1 MASRGARARS
11 LAAALSE
18 FSRHLTEANEAIGY
32 GSSPRPIGESSDV
45 IEKPGNPYPLGATWD
60 GRGVNFSLFSE
71 YATAVELCLIDE
83 AGEETRIPLKRRTA
97 FVWHCYLAGIGPG
110 QRYAYRVHGPY
121 EPERGLRF
129 NPHVRLIDPYAKA
142 LSGLQDWRA
151 GSFAYDPTKGQEDL
165 AMSEAEATGAP
176 LSLIIDPHFD
186 WANDAHPNLPF
197 HDLIIYEAHVR
208 GMTIRHPEVPNE
220 LRGTYLGMC
229 QPAIIQ
235 YLKDLGVT
243 AIELM
248 PIHAFV
254 DDQFLLDKGLRNYWG
269 YNTIGFFAP
278 DPRFRA
284 GNELGGEVKQ
294 FKELVR
300 SMHAAG
306 IEVILDVVYN
316 HTAEGNHLGPTMSFR
331 GIDNPSYYRLVEEDP
346 RYYMDYTGTGNT
358 LNARHPQTLQLMMDS
373 LRYWVLDMHIDGFR
387 FDLAAAL
394 ARSLHEVD
402 QLSSFFM
409 LIHQDPTLSQ
419 VKMIAEPWDVG
430 PGGYQVGNF
439 PVRWAEWNGRYRDS
453 MRAFWRGDGG
463 VTSELAY
470 RLTGSSDIYENDG
483 RKPYLSIN
491 FVTCHDGFTLADL
504 VSYSEKHNEANGE
517 ENRDGNDHNLSFNCG
532 VEGPTHDPQIRSLR
546 AKQKRN
552 FLATLLLSQG
562 TPMLSH
568 GDELGRTQQGNN
580 NGYCQDNQLSWVDW
594 QLDDERRDLLAF
606 TKKLTALRRA
616 HPIFRRA
623 TFFKGRALR
632 GSQVSDILWF
642 RHDGA
647 DMSDE
652 DWSNPET
659 RSLGLF
665 LAGEGIDEPD
675 SEGNPLRDDD
685 FLLLINAYIEPIDF
699 SLPFADDER
708 PWQLEIDTANDRAN
722 EQRLGGERTS
732 VAPVSLKVFFRRR
745 RP

>member
-1 MASRGARARS
+1 MKA
-11 LAAALSE
+11 
-18 FSRHLTEANEAIGY
+18 T
-32 GSSPRPIGESSDV
+32 
-45 IEKPGNPYPLGATWD
+45 PGNPYPLGAAWD
-60 GRGVNFSLFSE
+60 ERGVNFSIFSE
-71 YATAVELCLIDE
+71 RATAVDLCLVDE
-83 AGEETRIPLKRRTA
+83 TGAEVRVPLKSRTG
-97 FVWHCYLAGIGPG
+97 FVWHCYIEGIGPG

-121 EPERGLRF
+121 EPEQGLRF
-129 NPHVRLIDPYAKA
+129 NPQVRLIDPYAKA
-142 LSGLQDWRA
+142 LAGLQDWPA
-151 GSFAYDPTKGQEDL
+151 GSFAYDASENQEDL
-165 AMSEAEATGAP
+165 AVNPMNATRAP
-176 LSLIIDPHFD
+176 LSLVIDPRFD
-186 WANDAHPNLPF
+186 WGGDKSPNLPF
-197 HDLIIYEAHVR
+197 HDLIVYEAHVR
-208 GMTIRHPEVPNE
+208 GLTIQHPELPE
-220 LRGTYLGMC
+220 EIRGTYVGMS
-229 QPAIIQ
+229 QPVIIN
-235 YLKDLGVT
+235 YLKELGVT

-284 GNELGGEVKQ
+284 GDVLGSEVDQ
-294 FKELVR
+294 FKQLVR
-300 SMHAAG
+300 AMHAAG

-331 GIDNPSYYRLVEEDP
+331 GIDNPSYYRLVENSL

-358 LNARHPQTLQLMMDS
+358 LNVRHPQTLQLMMDS
-373 LRYWVLDMHIDGFR
+373 LRYWVLDMHVDGFR

-439 PVRWAEWNGRYRDS
+439 PIRWAEWNGRYRDA
-453 MRAFWRGDGG
+453 MRSFWRGDGG
-463 VTSELAY
+463 SASELAY

-483 RKPYLSIN
+483 RKPYMSIN

-517 ENRDGNDHNLSFNCG
+517 GNRDGNDNNLSFNCG
-532 VEGPTHDPQIRSLR
+532 CEGPTDDPEIRSLR
-546 AKQKRN
+546 AKHQRN

-562 TPMLSH
+562 TPMISH
-568 GDELGRTQQGNN
+568 GDERGRTQRGNN
-580 NGYCQDNQLSWVDW
+580 NGYCQDNQLSWLDW
-594 QLDDERRDLLAF
+594 TLDDDRRALLEF
-606 TKKLTALRRA
+606 TKKLTALRLS
-616 HPIFRRA
+616 HPVLHRA
-623 TFFKGRALR
+623 TFFKGRPLR
-632 GSQVSDILWF
+632 GSQISDILWF

-647 DMSDE
+647 EMSDE

-659 RSLGLF
+659 RSLGVF

-675 SEGNPLRDDD
+675 GDGNPLADDD
-685 FLLLINAYIEPIDF
+685 FLLLVNSHTDPIAF
-699 SLPFADDER
+699 TLPFENDDR
-708 PWQLEIDTANDRAN
+708 HWQLLIDTSNDCAEER
-722 EQRLGGERTS
+722 RLGGDQTTLT
-732 VAPVSLKVFFRRR
+732 AASLKLLMRERRQ
-745 RP
+745 

>member
-1 MASRGARARS
+1 V
-11 LAAALSE
+11 
-18 FSRHLTEANEAIGY
+18 NET
-32 GSSPRPIGESSDV
+32 
-45 IEKPGNPYPLGATWD
+45 PGNPYPLGATWD
-60 GRGVNFSLFSE
+60 ERGVNFSIFSE
-71 YATAVELCLIDE
+71 RATAVDLCLVDE
-83 AGEETRIPLKRRTA
+83 AGKEVRIPLKRRTG
-97 FVWHCYLAGIGPG
+97 FVWHCYLAGIKPG

-129 NPHVRLIDPYAKA
+129 NPNVRLLDPYAKA
-142 LSGLQDWRA
+142 LSGVQDWQA
-151 GSFAYDPTKGQEDL
+151 GSFAYDASANQEDL
-165 AMSEAEATGAP
+165 AVSKTDATGAP
-176 LSLIIDPHFD
+176 LSLVIDPRFD
-186 WANDAHPNLPF
+186 WQGDKSPNLPF
-197 HDLIIYEAHVR
+197 HDLIIYEAHLR
-208 GMTIRHPEVPNE
+208 GLTIQHPELPEE

-229 QPAIIQ
+229 QPVIIN
-235 YLKDLGVT
+235 YLKELGIT

-278 DPRFRA
+278 DPRFRS
-284 GNELGGEVKQ
+284 GDVLGSEVNQ

-300 SMHAAG
+300 AMHAAG

-331 GIDNPSYYRLVEEDP
+331 GIDNPSYYRLVEDNP

-358 LNARHPQTLQLMMDS
+358 LNVRHPQTLQLMMDS
-373 LRYWVLDMHIDGFR
+373 LRYWVLDMHVDGFR

-419 VKMIAEPWDVG
+419 IKMIAEPWDVG

-439 PVRWAEWNGRYRDS
+439 PNRWAEWNGRYRDA
-453 MRAFWRGDGG
+453 MRSFWRGDGG
-463 VTSELAY
+463 SASELAY

-483 RKPYLSIN
+483 RKPYMSIN

-504 VSYSEKHNEANGE
+504 VSYTEKHNDANGE
-517 ENRDGNDHNLSFNCG
+517 GNRDGNDNNLSFNCG
-532 VEGPTHDPQIRSLR
+532 VEGPTDDPEIRSLR
-546 AKQKRN
+546 AKYRRN

-562 TPMLSH
+562 TPMISH
-568 GDELGRTQQGNN
+568 GDERGRTQNGNN
-580 NGYCQDNQLSWVDW
+580 NGYCQDNPLSWLDW
-594 QLDDERRDLLAF
+594 HLDDERRSLLEF
-606 TKKLTALRRA
+606 TKKLTALRRS
-616 HPIFRRA
+616 HPVLHRA
-623 TFFKGRALR
+623 TFFKGRPLR
-632 GSQVSDILWF
+632 GSDVSDILWF

-659 RSLGLF
+659 RSLGVF

-675 SEGNPLRDDD
+675 GNGNPLSDDD
-685 FLLLINAYIEPIDF
+685 FLMLVNSHSEPIRF
-699 SLPFADDER
+699 SLPFEKDDR
-708 PWQLEIDTANDRAN
+708 DWQLLVDTSNDRA
-722 EQRLGGERTS
+722 EERRHGGEETTL
-732 VAPVSLKVFFRRR
+732 AGASLKLLMRERRK
-745 RP
+745 

>member
-1 MASRGARARS
+1 MS
-11 LAAALSE
+11 
-18 FSRHLTEANEAIGY
+18 
-32 GSSPRPIGESSDV
+32 
-45 IEKPGNPYPLGATWD
+45 EKPGNPYPLGATWD
-60 GRGVNFSLFSE
+60 GQGVNFSIFSE
-71 YATAVELCLIDE
+71 RATGVDLCLIDE
-83 AGEETRIPLKRRTA
+83 AGGETRIALKRRTG
-97 FVWHCYLAGIGPG
+97 FVWHCYLTGLGPG

-129 NPHVRLIDPYAKA
+129 NSNVRLIDPYAKA
-142 LSGLQDWRA
+142 LSGLQAWND
-151 GSFAYDPTKGQEDL
+151 GSFAYDSQKGQEDL
-165 AMSEAEATGAP
+165 AISNDDATGAP
-176 LSLIIDPHFD
+176 LSLVIDPRFD
-186 WANDAHPNLPF
+186 WANDQHPNLPF
-197 HDLIIYEAHVR
+197 HELIVYEAHVR
-208 GMTIRHPEVPNE
+208 GLTLQHPDVPKE

-229 QPAIIQ
+229 QPAIIDH
-235 YLKDLGVT
+235 LKQLGIT

-284 GNELGGEVKQ
+284 GDELGSEVVQ

-300 SMHAAG
+300 ALHAAG

-331 GIDNPSYYRLVEEDP
+331 GIDNPSYYRLVEDEA

-358 LNARHPQTLQLMMDS
+358 LNVRHPQTLQLMMDS
-373 LRYWVLDMHIDGFR
+373 LRYWVHDMHVDGFR

-419 VKMIAEPWDVG
+419 IKMIAEPWDVG

-439 PVRWAEWNGRYRDS
+439 PIRWAEWNGRYRDS

-463 VTSELAY
+463 LASELAY

-504 VSYSEKHNEANGE
+504 VSYSSKHNEDNGE
-517 ENRDGNDHNLSFNCG
+517 DNRDGNDNNLSFNCG
-532 VEGPTHDPQIRSLR
+532 TEGPTRDPGIRALR
-546 AKQKRN
+546 AKQQRN
-552 FLATLLLSQG
+552 LLATLLLSQG
-562 TPMLSH
+562 TPMISH

-580 NGYCQDNQLSWVDW
+580 NGYCQDNALSWVDW
-594 QLDDERRDLLAF
+594 QLDDERRSLLTF
-606 TKKLTALRRA
+606 TQKLSALRRA
-616 HPIFRRA
+616 HPVLRRA
-623 TFFKGRALR
+623 TFFKGRPLR
-632 GSQVSDILWF
+632 GSQVSDLVWL

-652 DWSNPET
+652 DWNNPET

-675 SEGNPLRDDD
+675 SEGNPIRDDD
-685 FLLLINAYIEPIDF
+685 FLLLVNSHGEPIDF
-699 SLPFADDER
+699 SLPFEDDDR
-708 PWQLEIDTANDRAN
+708 PWELLVDTANDRAE
-722 EQRLGGERTS
+722 EQRFGGDKTS
-732 VAPVSLKVFFRRR
+732 LAGASLRLLFRRR

>member
-1 MASRGARARS
+1 M
-11 LAAALSE
+11 
-18 FSRHLTEANEAIGY
+18 N
-32 GSSPRPIGESSDV
+32 
-45 IEKPGNPYPLGATWD
+45 EKPGNPYPLGATWD
-60 GRGVNFSLFSE
+60 TRGVNFSIFSE
-71 YATAVELCLIDE
+71 HATAVDLCLVDPS
-83 AGEETRIPLKRRTA
+83 GNETRVPLKRRTG
-97 FVWHCYLAGIGPG
+97 FVWHCYLSDVKPG

-142 LSGLQDWRA
+142 LSGLQDWKA
-151 GSFAYDPTKGQEDL
+151 GSFAYDADQNKEDL
-165 AMSEAEATGAP
+165 ACNDADAIGAP
-176 LSLIIDPHFD
+176 LSLVIDPHFD
-186 WANDAHPNLPF
+186 WGGDKNLNLPF
-197 HDLIIYEAHVR
+197 HELIVYEAHVR
-208 GMTIRHPEVPNE
+208 GLTMQHPDLPEE

-229 QPAIIQ
+229 HPLIID
-235 YLKDLGVT
+235 YLKELGIT

-254 DDQFLLDKGLRNYWG
+254 DDKFLLDKGLRNYWG

-284 GNELGGEVKQ
+284 GNELGDEVNQ
-294 FKELVR
+294 FKQLVR
-300 SMHAAG
+300 AMHSAG

-331 GIDNPSYYRLVEEDP
+331 GIDNTSYYRVVEDNP

-358 LNARHPQTLQLMMDS
+358 LNVRHPQTLQLIMDS
-373 LRYWVLDMHIDGFR
+373 LRYWVNDMHVDGFR

-402 QLSSFFM
+402 QLSSFFT

-419 VKMIAEPWDVG
+419 IKMIAEPWDVG

-439 PVRWAEWNGRYRDS
+439 PVRWAEWNGRYRDA

-463 VTSELAY
+463 TASELAY

-483 RKPYLSIN
+483 RKPYMSIN

-517 ENRDGNDHNLSFNCG
+517 DNKDGNDNNLSFNCG
-532 VEGPTHDPQIRSLR
+532 AEGPTDDPEIRGVR
-546 AKQKRN
+546 AKQQRN

-562 TPMLSH
+562 TPMISH
-568 GDELGRTQQGNN
+568 GDERGRTQGGNN
-580 NGYCQDNQLSWVDW
+580 NGYCQDNALSWLDW
-594 QLDDERRDLLAF
+594 QLDDERRDLLEF
-606 TKKLTALRRA
+606 TKRLTALRRA
-616 HPIFRRA
+616 HPVLRRA
-623 TFFKGRALR
+623 TFFKGRPLR

-642 RHDGA
+642 RHDGS
-647 DMSDE
+647 DMADE
-652 DWSNPET
+652 DWSNAEN
-659 RSLGLF
+659 RSLGVF

-675 SEGNPLRDDD
+675 GDGNPISDDD
-685 FLLLINAYIEPIDF
+685 FLLLINSHAEPIDF
-699 SLPFADDER
+699 SLPFEKDER
-708 PWQLEIDTANDRAN
+708 PWTLLVDTANDRAE
-722 EQRLGGERTS
+722 EQRQGGEKTTLS
-732 VAPVSLKVFFRRR
+732 AASLKLLFRRR
-745 RP
+745 RT

>member
-1 MASRGARARS
+1 M
-11 LAAALSE
+11 
-18 FSRHLTEANEAIGY
+18 N
-32 GSSPRPIGESSDV
+32 
-45 IEKPGNPYPLGATWD
+45 EKPGNPYPLGATWD
-60 GRGVNFSLFSE
+60 GQGVNFSVFSE
-71 YATAVELCLIDE
+71 RATAVDLCLVDDR
-83 AGEETRIPLKRRTA
+83 GNETRVPLKRRTG
-97 FVWHCYLAGIGPG
+97 FVWHCYLGGVKPG

-121 EPERGLRF
+121 EPEKGLRF

-142 LSGLQDWRA
+142 LTGLQDWKA
-151 GSFAYDPTKGQEDL
+151 GSFAYDPERGQEDL
-165 AMSEAEATGAP
+165 ALNSADAIGAP
-176 LSLIIDPHFD
+176 LSLIIDPSFD
-186 WANDAHPNLPF
+186 WGNEAHPNLPF
-197 HDLIIYEAHVR
+197 HELIIYEAHVR
-208 GMTIRHPEVPNE
+208 GLTIQHPEVPEE

-229 QPAIIQ
+229 QPAIIRH
-235 YLKDLGVT
+235 LKELGIT

-284 GNELGGEVKQ
+284 GPELGAEVKQ

-300 SMHAAG
+300 AMHAAG

-331 GIDNPSYYRLVEEDP
+331 GIDNPSYYRLVPDDP

-358 LNARHPQTLQLMMDS
+358 LNVRHPQTLQLMMDS
-373 LRYWVLDMHIDGFR
+373 LRYWVLDMHVDGFR
-387 FDLAAAL
+387 FDLAATL

-402 QLSSFFM
+402 QLSAFFM

-419 VKMIAEPWDVG
+419 IKMIAEQWDVG

-439 PVRWAEWNGRYRDS
+439 PIRWAEWNGRYRDS

-463 VTSELAY
+463 TASELAY

-483 RKPYLSIN
+483 RNPYMSIN

-517 ENRDGNDHNLSFNCG
+517 DNRDGNDNNLSFNCG
-532 VEGPTHDPQIRSLR
+532 AEGPTYDPQIRSLR
-546 AKQKRN
+546 AKQQRN

-562 TPMLSH
+562 TPMISH
-568 GDELGRTQQGNN
+568 GDELGRSQRGNN
-580 NGYCQDNQLSWVDW
+580 NGYCQDGPLSWVDW
-594 QLDDERRDLLAF
+594 QLDEPRRELLEF
-606 TKKLTALRRA
+606 TKKLAALRRT
-616 HPIFRRA
+616 HPVLRRA
-623 TFFKGRALR
+623 TFFKGRPLR
-632 GSQVSDILWF
+632 GSEVSDILWF
-642 RHDGA
+642 RHDGEA
-647 DMSDE
+647 MTDE
-652 DWSNPET
+652 DWGNSET

-675 SEGNPLRDDD
+675 ADGNPLRDDD
-685 FLLLINAYIEPIDF
+685 FLLLVNSHSEPIDF
-699 SLPFADDER
+699 ALAFPNDDRRWE
-708 PWQLEIDTANDRAN
+708 LLVDTSNDRAE
-722 EQRLGGERTS
+722 EQRLGGEQTGI
-732 VAPVSLKVFFRRR
+732 APASLKLFFRRR

>member
-1 MASRGARARS
+1 V
-11 LAAALSE
+11 
-18 FSRHLTEANEAIGY
+18 N
-32 GSSPRPIGESSDV
+32 
-45 IEKPGNPYPLGATWD
+45 EKPGNPYPLGATWD
-60 GRGVNFSLFSE
+60 GQGVNFSVFSE
-71 YATAVELCLIDE
+71 RATAVDLCLVDDR
-83 AGEETRIPLKRRTA
+83 GNETRVPLKRRTG
-97 FVWHCYLAGIGPG
+97 FVWHCYLGGVKPG

-121 EPERGLRF
+121 EPEKGLRF

-142 LSGLQDWRA
+142 LTGLQDWKA
-151 GSFAYDPTKGQEDL
+151 GSFAYDPERGQEDL
-165 AMSEAEATGAP
+165 ALNSADAIGAP
-176 LSLIIDPHFD
+176 LSLIIDPSFD
-186 WANDAHPNLPF
+186 WGNEAHPNLPF
-197 HDLIIYEAHVR
+197 HELIIYEAHVR
-208 GMTIRHPEVPNE
+208 GLTIQHPEVPEE

-229 QPAIIQ
+229 QPAIIRH
-235 YLKDLGVT
+235 LKELGIT

-284 GNELGGEVKQ
+284 GPELGAEVKQ

-300 SMHAAG
+300 AMHAAG

-331 GIDNPSYYRLVEEDP
+331 GIDNPSYYRLVPDDP

-358 LNARHPQTLQLMMDS
+358 LNVRHPQTLQLMMDS
-373 LRYWVLDMHIDGFR
+373 LRYWVLDMHVDGFR
-387 FDLAAAL
+387 FDLAATL

-402 QLSSFFM
+402 QLSAFFM

-419 VKMIAEPWDVG
+419 IKMIAEPWDVG

-439 PVRWAEWNGRYRDS
+439 PIRWAEWNGRYRDS

-463 VTSELAY
+463 TASELAY

-483 RKPYLSIN
+483 RNPYMSIN

-517 ENRDGNDHNLSFNCG
+517 DNRDGNDNNLSFNCG
-532 VEGPTHDPQIRSLR
+532 AEGPTYDPQIRSLR
-546 AKQKRN
+546 AKQQRN

-562 TPMLSH
+562 TPMISH
-568 GDELGRTQQGNN
+568 GDELGRSQRGNN
-580 NGYCQDNQLSWVDW
+580 NGYCQDGPLSWVDW
-594 QLDDERRDLLAF
+594 QLDEPRRELLEF
-606 TKKLTALRRA
+606 TKKLAALRRT
-616 HPIFRRA
+616 HPVLRRA
-623 TFFKGRALR
+623 TFFKGRPLR
-632 GSQVSDILWF
+632 GSEVSDILWF
-642 RHDGA
+642 RHDGEA
-647 DMSDE
+647 MTDE
-652 DWSNPET
+652 DWGNSET

-675 SEGNPLRDDD
+675 ADGNPLRDDD
-685 FLLLINAYIEPIDF
+685 FLLLVNSHSEPIDF
-699 SLPFADDER
+699 ALAFPNDDRRWE
-708 PWQLEIDTANDRAN
+708 LLVDTSNDRAE
-722 EQRLGGERTS
+722 EQRLGGEQTGI
-732 VAPVSLKVFFRRR
+732 APASLKLFFRRR